1 MIPDPAA
8 ALPWLFASCF
18 GMSVVSALVPW
29 FNGEAIAL
37 SFAVLMRSPL
47 DLALLALAASAGQML
62 GKGVLYYL
70 GSGARRLH
78 KGPSLAGQAFTPAPS
93 GTVVGRAARWSQS
106 LEQGSLRA
114 MALVFLSS
122 TVGIPPLYL
131 TTLAAGAVGMRF
143 SSFAGA
149 AALGRIVRFSAVVY
163 GAGLALHAAGR

>member
-47 DLALLALAASAGQML
+47 DLALLALMASAGQML
-62 GKGVLYYL
+62 GKCALYYL
-70 GSGARRLH
+70 GFGARRLRRQ
-78 KGPSLAGQAFTPAPS
+78 GDER
-93 GTVVGRAARWSQS
+93 RARAWSRR
-106 LEQGSLRA
+106 LEDGSFRA

-143 SSFAGA
+143 SSFVGA
-149 AALGRIVRFSAVVY
+149 AALGRVVRFTAVVF
-163 GAGLALHAAGR
+163 GASFALHAAGR